1 MAIRTLGPFRLDT
14 QDDLLFYRGEPVPLG
29 RRAIALLR
37 ALVEQPRAVVSKE
50 ALIEVAWPKQ
60 AVEESN
66 LTVQIAAL
74 RRVLGQAPGGDR
86 WIETMPRRGYRFI
99 GPAGSDTQKSI
110 VEAPPEVD
118 GAPELA
124 PTASR
129 KDTERRQITAVSCEL
144 MRITRQPDDMAL
156 EEWRKAVDAF
166 RRCVSETIARH
177 NGFIASHL
185 GNAVLVL
192 FGYPAAHEHDAERA
206 VRAGLEVTVAV
217 RRLRPAIDTSMR
229 CRVGVAT
236 GLTIVGDIAEG
247 GARAPEIVGDTPD
260 LAVQLQAS
268 AQPDTVT
275 IDRATRRLVGNLFDC
290 RDLDPI
296 ETDRGGEP
304 MRRWQVLGERLVES
318 RFEALHGSALS
329 PLIGRD
335 EEVDLLLR
343 RWVRA
348 KAGDGQV
355 VLISGEPGIG
365 KSRIVECLL
374 VRLEDQPHVRL
385 RCFCSPHHAH
395 SPLYPFIAQLE
406 RAAGF
411 EPGSSAQAKLDK
423 LEALLKPTARNAPRD
438 LALIADLLSVPTDG
452 RYPELALSPQ
462 QKREMTFTAL
472 LDQLDGVAV
481 RSPVLMVF
489 EDAQWIDPTSLDLL
503 ARTIARV
510 ADLSVLLVVTFRPEF
525 QPTWVGQAHVALL
538 PLSRLG
544 RRDSAGI
551 LKSVS
556 GGKALPEALVDQVL
570 AHTDGVPLFIEE
582 LTKTVL
588 ESGLLRETAD
598 RYEPIGP
605 LPPLAIPS
613 TLHASLLARLDRL
626 GSGKKV
632 AQIGAA
638 IEREFSYE
646 LVAAVSALPDREL
659 KGALAKL
666 VDAELLFQRG
676 APPHANYQFKHALV
690 QDSAYGTLLREPRR
704 ALHARIVET
713 MESQFPEIA
722 ESRPELVARHC
733 TEAGL
738 IEQAAGLWEKAGQR
752 SLSRPAMAEATV
764 QLRNAV
770 DLLKKLPHSE
780 ARDRKELDLLVA
792 LGLALS
798 GAKGYGG
805 DELHQTNARARELSM
820 RGDTRHL
827 IPVFHGSFMSQ
838 LGRYVPAAPPIGEE
852 LLRIGRELGDT
863 TAQMMA
869 HRMIGMGSWHIGRPL
884 SCRAHLEQALAL
896 YDPTR
901 HRSMQSDIA
910 AARGHCLEYLSGI
923 LVMLGYG
930 DQSNIRYQE
939 ARAETQELIAAN
951 PRSLRISTGFFNCCV
966 AQHLRRDVARTEECA
981 DLLVEFARQNGLGPW
996 AAAGKVW
1003 QGWVRF
1009 SRGEAEGAVA
1019 LMREGLAEYRAWG
1032 TPHVLYYFIMLTA
1045 DVEARLGFC
1054 QEGLAHQAEATVLQ
1068 DSLGA
1073 SAFACDLL
1081 RIKGELL
1088 ALSEDSI
1095 AAEACFRQSIALA
1108 REQHAPMWELRS
1120 TVGLG
1125 RLWAAHER
1133 RAEIRNLV
1141 APIYSGFTEG
1151 FDTPDLVDAK
1161 VLLDETA

>member
-1 MAIRTLGPFRLDT
+1 MAIHTLGPFRLDM
-14 QDDLLFYRGEPVPLG
+14 QRELLFHGAEPVPVG

-37 ALVEQPRAVVSKE
+37 ALVDQPRAVVSKE
-50 ALIEVAWPKQ
+50 ALIDVAWPNQ

-99 GPAGSDTQKSI
+99 GPVGSETPKDTAD
-110 VEAPPEVD
+110 APTQGD
-118 GAPELA
+118 AAPDLA
-124 PTASR
+124 PAPYE
-129 KDTERRQITAVSCEL
+129 DTERRQITAVSCEL
-144 MRITRQPDDMAL
+144 IGQARQADGMDL
-156 EEWRKAVDAF
+156 EEWREAVDAF
-166 RRCVSETIARH
+166 RRCVSQAIARH
-177 NGFIASHL
+177 DGFVARYL
-185 GNAVLVL
+185 GNTVLVL

-206 VRAGLEVTVAV
+206 VRAGLELCAAV
-217 RRLRPAIDTSMR
+217 RTLRAAVDAPMR

-236 GLTIVGDIAEG
+236 GMVIIGDIAEG
-247 GARAPEIVGDTPD
+247 GARAPEIVGNTPD

-268 AQPDTVT
+268 AQPDMVA
-275 IDRATRRLVGNLFDC
+275 IDRATRQLVGNLFDC
-290 RDLDPI
+290 RDLDAI
-296 ETDRGGEP
+296 EADGSTEP
-304 MRRWQVLGERLVES
+304 MRRWQVLGERVVES
-318 RFEALHGSALS
+318 RFEALRGSALGA
-329 PLIGRD
+329 LVGRD
-335 EEVDLLLR
+335 EEIDLLLR
-343 RWVRA
+343 RWARA

-365 KSRIVECLL
+365 KSRIAESVL
-374 VRLEDQPHVRL
+374 VKLKDEPHARL
-385 RCFCSPHHAH
+385 RYFCSPHHAH
-395 SPLYPFIAQLE
+395 SPLHPFVAQLE

-411 EPGSSAQAKLDK
+411 EPGSSAQAKLER
-423 LEALLKPTARNAPRD
+423 LAALLKPTARNAPLD
-438 LALIADLLSVPTDG
+438 LALIADLLSVAKDG
-452 RYPELALSPQ
+452 RYPDLVVSPQ
-462 QKREMTFTAL
+462 QKRERTFTAL
-472 LDQLDGVAV
+472 LDQLDGVAAC
-481 RSPVLMVF
+481 SPVLIVF

-503 ARTIARV
+503 DRTIARV
-510 ADLSVLLVVTFRPEF
+510 ADLSVLLDVTFRSEF
-525 QPTWVGQAHVALL
+525 QPTWVGQAHVVLL
-538 PLSRLG
+538 PLRRLG
-544 RRDSAGI
+544 RRDSVGI

-556 GGKALPEALVDQVL
+556 GGKALPEALVEQVL

-598 RYEPIGP
+598 RYELIGP

-626 GSGKKV
+626 GSAKKV

-638 IEREFSYE
+638 IGREFSYE
-646 LVAAVSALPDREL
+646 LVAAVSALPEREL

-690 QDSAYGTLLREPRR
+690 QDAAYGTLLRQSRR

-722 ESRPELVARHC
+722 ESQPELLARHC

-738 IEQAAGLWEKAGQR
+738 IEKATGLWEKAGQR
-752 SLSRPAMAEATV
+752 SLSRPAMAEAAV
-764 QLRNAV
+764 QLRNAL
-770 DLLKKLPHSE
+770 DLLTKLPYSE
-780 ARDRKELDLLVA
+780 ERDRKELDLLVA
-792 LGLALS
+792 LGVALA

-827 IPVFHGSFMSQ
+827 IAVFHGSFLSQ
-838 LGRYVPAAPPIGEE
+838 LGRNVPAAPPIGEE
-852 LLRIGRELGDT
+852 LLRLGRERGDIA
-863 TAQMMA
+863 AQIVA
-869 HRMIGMGSWHIGRPL
+869 HRMMGIGFWHLGRPI

-910 AARGHCLEYLSGI
+910 AARGHCLEYLS
-923 LVMLGYG
+923 LVLVPLGYAE
-930 DQSNIRYQE
+930 QSNVRYQE
-939 ARAETQELIAAN
+939 ARAETEQLIAVN
-951 PRSLRISTGFFNCCV
+951 PRALRVSGGYFNGCV
-966 AQHLRRDVARTEECA
+966 VQHLRRDVDRTGECA

-1009 SRGEAEGAVA
+1009 GRGEVEGALA
-1019 LMREGLAEYRAWG
+1019 QMREGLAEYRAAG
-1032 TPHVLYYFIMLTA
+1032 TPHVLYYFIMLLA
-1045 DVEARLGFC
+1045 DVEATLGFRE
-1054 QEGLAHQAEATVLQ
+1054 EGLAHQAEATILQ

-1073 SAFACDLL
+1073 RGFACDLL

-1088 ALSEDSI
+1088 ALSEDWTD
-1095 AAEACFRQSIALA
+1095 AEACFRQSIALA
-1108 REQHAPMWELRS
+1108 REQEAPMWELRS
-1120 TVGLG
+1120 AVGLS
-1125 RLWAAHER
+1125 RLWAAHGR

-1141 APIYSGFTEG
+1141 APVYSRFTEG
-1151 FDTPDLVDAK
+1151 FDTSDLIDAK